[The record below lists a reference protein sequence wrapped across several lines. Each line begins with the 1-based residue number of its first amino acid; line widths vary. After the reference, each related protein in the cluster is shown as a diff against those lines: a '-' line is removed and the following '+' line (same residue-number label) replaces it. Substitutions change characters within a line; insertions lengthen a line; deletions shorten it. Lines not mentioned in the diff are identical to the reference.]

1 MTMAAIKELLLIPLL
16 VPYIL
21 SLGQRP
27 RQFTRNS
34 TLNNFD
40 CPASEQVFS
49 RTNVRSNIM
58 CLADCNGLGEECK
71 SVFFKKS
78 AKGSECHGCR
88 NIYSDPSAERLP
100 EWTGSIYFN
109 GWTNNDTSEE
119 TGTTISGN

>member
-1 MTMAAIKELLLIPLL
+1 MAAVKELLLLSLL

-21 SLGQRP
+21 PSDQCH

-40 CPASEQVFS
+40 CPASERVFY
-49 RTNVRSNIM
+49 RTSVRSNIV
-58 CLADCNGLGEECK
+58 CLADCSGLGEECK

-78 AKGSECHGCR
+78 AEVSECHGCR

-109 GWTNNDTSEE
+109 GWTDDATSEE